1 MRGTQRPADAQAR
14 RPKPHG
20 RNSVVVSDGTFADGI
35 NHLLESEGFRTFP
48 SRPAPLRALPRR
60 AVS

>member
-20 RNSVVVSDGTFADGI
+20 RNSVVVSDGTFADGV
-35 NHLLESEGFRTFP
+35 HHMFESEDE
-48 SRPAPLRALPRR
+48 RAFQRR